1 MKKMKI
7 GIDIDN
13 VLADSYNA
21 FLERF
26 NREFGTEIIYEEVD
40 DFFYLEKYNTVDYHR
55 RVTYVDS
62 LATDHRFLS
71 SISPYQEAIAAIGK
85 WQEIGWMIH
94 YITARPAVTK
104 KTTQNWLK
112 KHGFWGKLTTLDL
125 FPEGKTYARDV
136 EYKKD
141 LADKLGLD
149 VFIEDASAVAKN
161 MKIPVFLL
169 DRPWNKGE
177 LPENVTRVKTWPEI
191 EKGVDHLAKSSL

>member
-1 MKKMKI
+1 MKNMKI

-21 FLERF
+21 YLERF
-26 NREFGTEIIYEEVD
+26 NRQFGTEIIYEEVD
-40 DFFYLEKYNTVDYHR
+40 DFFYLEKFKTVDYQR

-62 LATDHRFLS
+62 LSTNLKFLS
-71 SISPYQEAIAAIGK
+71 SISPYQEAINVIGK
-85 WQEIGWMIH
+85 WQGKGWIIH
-94 YITARPAVTK
+94 YITARPAITK
-104 KTTQNWLK
+104 KTTQTWLK

-125 FPEGKTYARDV
+125 FPEGKTYKRDV

-149 VFIEDASAVAKN
+149 VFIEDASAIARN

-169 DRPWNKGE
+169 DRPWNQGE
-177 LPENVTRVKTWPEI
+177 LPGNVTRVKTWPEI
-191 EKGVDHLAKSSL
+191 EKGVAHLTKSSL

>member
-26 NREFGTEIIYEEVD
+26 NREFGTEIVYEEVD
-40 DFFYLEKYNTVDYHR
+40 DFFYLEKYKTVDYHR
-55 RVTYVDS
+55 RVAYVDS
-62 LATDHRFLS
+62 LATNHRFLS
-71 SISPYQEAIAAIGK
+71 SITPYQEAINVIGK
-85 WQEIGWMIH
+85 WQAKGWRIH
-94 YITARPAVTK
+94 YITARPAEVK
-104 KTTQNWLK
+104 KTTRTWLK
-112 KHGFWGKLTTLDL
+112 KHGFWGKFTTLDM
-125 FPEGKTYARDV
+125 FPIGKTYERDV

-149 VFIEDASAVAKN
+149 IFIEDASAVAKN

-169 DRPWNKGE
+169 DRPWNQEE
-177 LPENVTRVKTWPEI
+177 LPGNVHRVSSWSDI
-191 EKGVDHLAKSSL
+191 EKAVSQQDDK